1 MPRWTASDVPDQSG
15 RVAVVTG
22 ANSGLGYVTARELA
36 RRHAR
41 VVLACRD
48 RGRGEEAVRR
58 LKRDVA
64 AADVELRPLDM
75 ADLASIRSFA
85 HDVAASYPSLDLL
98 VNNAGVMAI
107 PRRETLD
114 GFEMQLGTNHL
125 GHFALTAQLLDLVR
139 AATAPRVVTV
149 SSGVAH
155 IWPATIDFDDL
166 QQARHYS
173 PWRAYAQSKLATLLF
188 ALELDRRTRANGWGL
203 LSVAAHPGYARTN
216 LQTTGPRD
224 GKPAR
229 SGGWNFGRLLARI
242 PGVSQTAVEG
252 ALPGLLAAT
261 GADVQSGDYYGPSG
275 HFGLVGAPIRIAV
288 PRRARSARVASALW
302 ALSTELTHVSWPA
315 VRQDALEHVAQA
327 ALIGLGQVGESGR
340 S

>member
-1 MPRWTASDVPDQSG
+1 MREALDLSSLAS
-15 RVAVVTG
+15 VAEF
-22 ANSGLGYVTARELA
+22 ARA
-36 RRHAR
+36 RHA
-41 VVLACRD
+41 A
-48 RGRGEEAVRR
+48 GR
-58 LKRDVA
+58 
-64 AADVELRPLDM
+64 P
-75 ADLASIRSFA
+75 I
-85 HDVAASYPSLDLL
+85 DLL
-98 VNNAGVMAI
+98 INNAGIMAL
-107 PRRETLD
+107 PTRRLTAD